1 VAFASSASFIPTL
14 GELPDYPNHV
24 HSANRNRL
32 PEPRGRSFAE
42 LDMLF
47 EKGVSARKFASTK
60 IDVFEGTRVEDTT
73 AFRRYEGGGEHGG
86 AVAREKGAMD
96 ENVKI

>member
-1 VAFASSASFIPTL
+1 MLTL
-14 GELPDYPNHV
+14 T
-24 HSANRNRL
+24 RL

-60 IDVFEGTRVEDTT
+60 IDVFEGTNVESTDTLH
-73 AFRRYEGGGEHGG
+73 RYESKIEHEQKMS
-86 AVAREKGAMD
+86 EK
-96 ENVKI
+96 I